1 MDLSTMDPEERKALI
16 AEAQKPPVRN
26 AEEEKS
32 IMATVRHVAE
42 GEAGCAVVE
51 FEKTK
56 HFTIGIYGEKSE
68 ACAEALCIH
77 FKFVKTPLSGDGS
90 DSLNPIT
97 IQKWGSGKIH
107 ICEEPEINLNR
118 QKSN

>member
-1 MDLSTMDPEERKALI
+1 MNLEKMDPEEREALI
-16 AEAQKPPVRN
+16 AEAKKPPVRN

-32 IMATVRHVAE
+32 IMATVRHVADK
-42 GEAGCAVVE
+42 AGCTVVE

-107 ICEEPEINLNR
+107 IYEEPEINLNR
-118 QKSN
+118 QKLD